1 MFTIVTA
8 LRVNAITNLR
18 GQEEDEY
25 LDKVT
30 KLSER
35 LSADDPDEPIR

>member
-1 MFTIVTA
+1 M
-8 LRVNAITNLR
+8 TNLR

-30 KLSER
+30 KLSECR
-35 LSADDPDEPIR
+35 SGDDPNELIRQIAREEADKRR